1 MARGKRGTD
10 WFRLGVALGLPFVVA
25 AIGGAVTAPAIETW
39 YAGLVKP
46 ALNPPNWLFAP
57 VWTTLYLLMG
67 VAFYR
72 VIRGGVRTMNQE
84 AATQFF
90 VLQLGLNL
98 AWSVVF
104 FGFRQPD
111 FALVVILL
119 LLLFIVG
126 TALCF
131 RSIDRIAALLLMP
144 YLIWVSFA
152 TYLNLQIMLLNG

>member
-1 MARGKRGTD
+1 MARGRRRID

-25 AIGGAVTAPAIETW
+25 AIGGAVTTNSIETW

-46 ALNPPNWLFAP
+46 AFSPPNWLFAP
-57 VWTTLYLLMG
+57 AWTALYFLMG
-67 VAFYR
+67 IAFYR

-84 AATQFF
+84 AATEFF

-119 LLLFIVG
+119 LLLFIIG
-126 TALCF
+126 TVLCF
-131 RSIDRIAALLLMP
+131 RSIDRAAALLLVP
-144 YLIWVSFA
+144 YFIWVSFA
-152 TYLNLQIMLLNG
+152 TYLNLQIVLLNS